1 VTTAKTAKAGDQ
13 AAFRQRLLDALEDS
27 IAEDGYSRTTVADIV
42 RRARTSRRTFYEH
55 FDSREACFVALL
67 TDANADQV
75 RQIAAAVA
83 PGEPWRTQVRQAVEA
98 WISSGE
104 SRASLMLSWIRDV
117 PSLGNA
123 ARRLQRDAMENFI
136 AMVQTLGGSEEFRSA
151 GIGPVSRQRVIM
163 LLGGLREL
171 TAITV
176 EEGGRMSDITEE
188 AVDASIALLSPGVN
202 TTSSSIGPR
211 RSNRTSR
218 T

>member
-1 VTTAKTAKAGDQ
+1 MTAARTAKAGEQ
-13 AAFRQRLLDALEDS
+13 TAFRQRLLDALEES
-27 IAEDGYSRTTVADIV
+27 IAEDGYPRTTVADIV

-75 RQIAAAVA
+75 TQISAAVDA
-83 PGEPWRTQVRQAVEA
+83 DSPWRDQVRQAIEA

-104 SRASLMLSWIRDV
+104 SRPSLMLSWIRDV
-117 PSLGNA
+117 PSLGDA
-123 ARRLQRDAMENFI
+123 ARLLQRNVTEKFI
-136 AMVQTLGGSEEFRSA
+136 EMVQTLVGAEQFRSA
-151 GIGPVSRQRVIM
+151 GIGPVSRQRIVM

-188 AVDASIALLSPGVN
+188 AVDASIALLSPPP
-202 TTSSSIGPR
+202 SI
-211 RSNRTSR
+211 
-218 T
+218 